1 MAYIGRSVDIGM
13 FEKQVLTADS
23 STTTFTLTFAV
34 GSANSL
40 LVVYGGVI
48 QEPGV
53 AYSVSG
59 GGQQIAFSEAPVT
72 GTTTYIIYLGKQL
85 TTPRTAGQETTKQT
99 LTGDG
104 TTTLFTLTD
113 PPVVPAGIMVFVDG
127 ILQREGA
134 GNNYVSGG
142 STINFNGAPDSG
154 AEIDVYTLV
163 KEKVSIDTVV
173 DGSIT
178 RAKMASTFPYW
189 NADGNF
195 GVGASSLGTIR
206 LNVRGDATTNTA
218 GIKVS
223 HPSNV
228 SNGFELGNLS
238 AVASN
243 DVSIWNWENG
253 FMRFATNNT
262 ERARIDSSGRFFV
275 GTTAVTSSSS
285 QSGEVYS
292 TGAAGFL
299 LTNTTAANYALS
311 VKNEGTTGTRN
322 LINFYEGTGGGV
334 ARANISLDS
343 SNNFA
348 ITSANSTTFTTASVV
363 RMSIDTAGAVAIS
376 TAVASAGNNLYI
388 RNPTDTGGDNTRY
401 AGIQFQIGS
410 DQGTAAIQA
419 YRTNSASDYSTAL
432 TFLTKGAGVPAT
444 NPTEKMRLGAD
455 GQLMVGTTAGNSSAG
470 GAHFTGPIVQGASG
484 LYQQQLSINSGQ
496 KIQTLNLGV
505 GYTDLHLNSLGGGVL
520 IGTTTSAQTLSTNH
534 YLTLRNTSGA
544 PWGVGP
550 TTSYG
555 SFYITNSGVGVYL
568 ANGGTS
574 WTAQSDERTKTALV
588 PFTNALDKVSTLR
601 TGTGRY
607 LTDAESVSRSFMIAQ
622 DFLAVLPE
630 AVDVGEDEQGTLG
643 LRYTEVIP
651 LLTAAIQELKTI
663 VEAQAVEIAALK
675 AK

>member
-59 GGQQIAFSEAPVT
+59 GGQQIAFSEAPAT

-85 TTPRTAGQETTKQT
+85 STPRTAGQETTKQS

-163 KEKVSIDTVV
+163 KEKVSIDTVA

-218 GIKVS
+218 GIRVS

-238 AVASN
+238 AVAAN
-243 DVSIWNWENG
+243 DVTLWNWENG
-253 FMRFATNNT
+253 YMRFGTNNT
-262 ERARIDSSGRFFV
+262 ERVRIDSVGNVGIGTSGP
-275 GTTAVTSSSS
+275 AVRLH
-285 QSGEVYS
+285 VAS
-292 TGAAGFL
+292 TETGYA
-299 LTNTTAANYALS
+299 TTAAESISKATLLLKTHNSDSTVTSFGGLNAGHAYIQRTNGAGSSQYSLVLNPFGGDVGIGTIAPIAS
-311 VKNEGTTGTRN
+311 NTSGVAFVPGTTTVASMTGSNGSGQLFLGNNGGGSNVATNDTCGMIAFKARFNGTFGGGNDIASIIGTYTGDGTTRSGVIRFLTINSGSEAERMRVTSTGQLLIGKTTGTTRLDVQTSFDFQQTTFTSGAGNFGYIALPQTPSTTMMLVDLTNANNGNLNMSFILLVNTRN
-322 LINFYEGTGGGV
+322 LSFGGGNGVTVVSSTQGSTGTGGEIGSY
-334 ARANISLDS
+334 A
-343 SNNFA
+343 FA
-348 ITSANSTTFTTASVV
+348 IT
-363 RMSIDTAGAVAIS
+363 
-376 TAVASAGNNLYI
+376 
-388 RNPTDTGGDNTRY
+388 
-401 AGIQFQIGS
+401 
-410 DQGTAAIQA
+410 
-419 YRTNSASDYSTAL
+419 
-432 TFLTKGAGVPAT
+432 
-444 NPTEKMRLGAD
+444 
-455 GQLMVGTTAGNSSAG
+455 
-470 GAHFTGPIVQGASG
+470 
-484 LYQQQLSINSGQ
+484 
-496 KIQTLNLGV
+496 
-505 GYTDLHLNSLGGGVL
+505 
-520 IGTTTSAQTLSTNH
+520 GTTTNLSLRATATLVSGSAT
-534 YLTLRNTSGA
+534 
-544 PWGVGP
+544 
-550 TTSYG
+550 
-555 SFYITNSGVGVYL
+555 
-568 ANGGTS
+568 
-574 WTAQSDERTKTALV
+574 
-588 PFTNALDKVSTLR
+588 
-601 TGTGRY
+601 
-607 LTDAESVSRSFMIAQ
+607 
-622 DFLAVLPE
+622 
-630 AVDVGEDEQGTLG
+630 
-643 LRYTEVIP
+643 
-651 LLTAAIQELKTI
+651 IQFSARI
-663 VEAQAVEIAALK
+663 IQI
-675 AK
+675 